1 MYSHNEEFW
10 NFLTHAFG
18 LALSTIG
25 LFYLVVASFFFDSFL
40 YLFSAIVFGFS
51 MIALYGS
58 SMLYHR
64 FRSPKLKQLFRL
76 FDHSSIYILIAG
88 TYTPVTLIV
97 LSNTLGYVLLAVVW
111 LLAFVGVVLELFLL
125 QRIQWLSL
133 LIYLGMGWLSIVA
146 IRPMLNNMSNLG
158 DWGLIAG
165 GSFYSVGVIFYV
177 WKSLPF
183 NHAIWHVFVL
193 LGTASHFFMVAS
205 FYGDFT

>member
-40 YLFSAIVFGFS
+40 YLLSAIVFGFS